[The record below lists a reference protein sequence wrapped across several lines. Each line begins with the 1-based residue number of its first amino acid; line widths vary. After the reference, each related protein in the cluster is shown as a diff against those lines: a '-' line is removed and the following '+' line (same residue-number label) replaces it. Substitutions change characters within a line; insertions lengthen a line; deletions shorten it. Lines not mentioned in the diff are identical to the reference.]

1 MQQNQR
7 TIKKSVSISGQGLHS
22 GVETTITF
30 KPAPSGNGIVFVR
43 TDLGKSIPA
52 LATYI
57 TDTNRGTSLE
67 KDGAVVRTTEHALAA
82 VTSLGIDNIIIE
94 ITQAELPILDG
105 SSAHFTQIL
114 EEAGIE
120 EQSALRRYYKP
131 NKSIQY
137 RVEETDTNFSLEPAD
152 DFQISVEVN
161 YETKVLGVSSA
172 EMNNLSDFK
181 SDFSSARTFCFL
193 HELEHL
199 AANDLIKGGDL
210 NNAIVLVERELSEEE
225 SKKLGQFFGKDKVEV
240 QKQGILNNLDLR
252 FNNEPARHKLLDVEG
267 DLALLGMPI
276 KGHLKV
282 KKPGHTAN
290 AAFTK
295 KLLQLMKK
303 SAPHYDPNA
312 TPVKDIHGIMDMLP
326 HRPPFLLIDKII
338 ELSDEHV
345 IGVKNVTMNEEFF
358 QGHFPGAPVMPG
370 VLQIEAMAQAGG
382 ILILS
387 TVPDPENYLTYFM
400 KIDKAKFKQKVLPGD
415 TLVFKLELVSPIR
428 RGICHMF
435 GQAFVGEKLV
445 MEAELMAQIAKVQ

>member
-199 AANDLIKGGDL
+199 AANDLI
-210 NNAIVLVERELSEEE
+210 LS
-225 SKKLGQFFGKDKVEV
+225 L
-240 QKQGILNNLDLR
+240 
-252 FNNEPARHKLLDVEG
+252 
-267 DLALLGMPI
+267 
-276 KGHLKV
+276 
-282 KKPGHTAN
+282 
-290 AAFTK
+290 
-295 KLLQLMKK
+295 
-303 SAPHYDPNA
+303 
-312 TPVKDIHGIMDMLP
+312 IHI
-326 HRPPFLLIDKII
+326 
-338 ELSDEHV
+338 
-345 IGVKNVTMNEEFF
+345 
-358 QGHFPGAPVMPG
+358 
-370 VLQIEAMAQAGG
+370 
-382 ILILS
+382 
-387 TVPDPENYLTYFM
+387 
-400 KIDKAKFKQKVLPGD
+400 
-415 TLVFKLELVSPIR
+415 
-428 RGICHMF
+428 
-435 GQAFVGEKLV
+435 
-445 MEAELMAQIAKVQ
+445 